1 MRYIGNKAKL
11 LDKIDKILEEKNLKT
26 EGLVFCDIFSGTAT
40 VAEKYNNFYKIIAND
55 TLDLSYRFTAGIL
68 LYNNTKFNKLKFN
81 PFEYFN
87 NFNTTNYTK
96 GFCYNNFSPNGGC
109 KYFSDKNA
117 KKIDFIRD
125 TIDLWYKEHKI
136 SDTEKSYL
144 LMCLLES
151 VSKVSNVA
159 GVYSAYLKKWDP
171 RAIKDMK
178 YLPIDVKTSKYENK
192 VYCKDANDLIKDISG
207 DILYLDP
214 PYTTTQYNS
223 QYHTLETIVRNDYPK
238 THGVGKHRDNDR
250 LSNWCVKGKVEIE
263 FERIIKNAKFKHI
276 IFSYSDKGLM
286 SIKFIEAVLKR
297 YAKKDSYTFKK
308 ISFVKYKSIRAVNR
322 EIKDGTKNK
331 IHYEYLFYIEKKD
344 NPIYISPLNY
354 IGGKYNAIDLI
365 KNNLPKDINTF
376 YDILGGGATVSININ
391 AKQIVYNDIN
401 FYVANLLKYLAMTY
415 PFDIYL
421 KIQKLTKKYNLFKG
435 NKQAYN
441 LLRDDYNKN
450 KQEIL
455 LYLLICYGFEH
466 QIRFNTKHQFNNPC
480 GNSGFN
486 EEMYEKLISFYLRCQ
501 DINIIFNYSSYLEY
515 KNIPTKKDFVYLDPP
530 YLSNNGVYQDG
541 KRGFNG
547 WDITQEKEM
556 YVFIQEISNRQ
567 IKFMLSN
574 FTEHNGN
581 ENNTLIKW
589 ASNNK
594 FKVIIDNK
602 ITKRNR
608 QDRRELIVVNYGDYI
623 YGNQSKNL

>member
-11 LDKIDKILEEKNLKT
+11 LHEIDKLLEEKKLKI
-26 EGLVFCDIFSGTAT
+26 EGLSFCDIFSGTAT
-40 VAEKYNNFYKIIAND
+40 VAGKYNNFYKIIAND
-55 TLDLSYRFTAGIL
+55 TLDLSYRFSAGIL
-68 LYNNTKFNKLKFN
+68 LYNNTKFKDLKFN

-87 NFNTTNYTK
+87 KINTTNYTK
-96 GFCYNNFSPNGGC
+96 GFCYNNFSPHGGC
-109 KYFSDKNA
+109 KYFSDDNA

-125 TIDLWYKEHKI
+125 TIDAWYEEKKI

-144 LMCLLES
+144 IMCLLES
-151 VSKVSNVA
+151 ISKVSNVA

-171 RAIKDMK
+171 RAMK
-178 YLPIDVKTSKYENK
+178 HMEYLPIDVKTSKYKNK
-192 VYCKDANDLIKDISG
+192 VFCENANDLVKNISG
-207 DILYLDP
+207 DVLYLDP

-223 QYHTLETIVRNDYPK
+223 QYHTLETIVRNDCPK

-263 FERIIKNAKFKHI
+263 FERLIKDSNFKHI

-297 YAKKDSYTFKK
+297 YAKKNTYTFKK
-308 ISFVKYKSIRAVNR
+308 INFVKYKSIRAVNK

-331 IHYEYLFYIEKKD
+331 IHYEYLFYIEKEN
-344 NPIYISPLNY
+344 NPVYISPLNY

-365 KNNLPKDINTF
+365 KNNLPDNINIF
-376 YDILGGGATVSININ
+376 YDIFGGGATVAINIK
-391 AKQIVYNDIN
+391 AKQIIYNDIN
-401 FYVANLLKYLAMTY
+401 FYVVNLLKYLANTN
-415 PFDIYL
+415 PFDIYV
-421 KIQKLTKKYNLFKG
+421 KIQKLIKKYNLYKK
-435 NKQAYN
+435 NKNAYV
-441 LLRDDYNKN
+441 LLRNDYNKN

-466 QIRFNTKHQFNNPC
+466 QIRFNTKHEFNNPC

-501 DINIIFNYSSYLEY
+501 DINITFNTGSYLEY
-515 KNIPTKKDFVYLDPP
+515 KNLPTKKDFVYFDPP
-530 YLSNNGVYQDG
+530 YFSNNGVYQDG

-547 WDITQEKEM
+547 WDIDQEKEM
-556 YVFIQEISNRQ
+556 YVFIQEINKKQ
-567 IKFMLSN
+567 IPFMLSN
-574 FTEHNGN
+574 FTEHKDK
-581 ENNTLIKW
+581 ENSKLIKW

-594 FKVIIDNK
+594 FKIIVDSK
-602 ITKRNR
+602 TTKRNR
-608 QDRRELIVVNYGDYI
+608 QDRRELIVINYGDYK
-623 YGNQSKNL
+623 S